1 MLLPLPLLPLQPPS
15 APPPSLPLVQAT
27 GVRDS
32 PAAAAALQAQ
42 QQQQQQAEAEA
53 EVDLSEELQLLQVG
67 GGALGAEG
75 SGVAM
80 GDCRVSQ
87 DASGSVV

>member
-42 QQQQQQAEAEA
+42 QQQQQQAEAE
-53 EVDLSEELQLLQVG
+53 VDLSEELQLLQVG